1 TPQMPLLLQE
11 NFTVRLVELLRQ
23 GEIDCAIMAL
33 PLPEAGLVMQP
44 LYDEPFVVAVPH
56 DHPWAE
62 RESIDAQDLKQQ
74 TMLLLGSGHCFR
86 DQVLEVCPELSRFSA
101 SSDGIQR
108 TFEGSSLET
117 IRHMVAAGIG
127 VTVLPVTAV
136 PEHPAVK
143 SLLRYI
149 PFTGTPPERRV
160 VLAWRR
166 SFPRL
171 AAIEALAQAVYACEL
186 PKVQMLSE
194 EAASQQSAAA

>member
-1 TPQMPLLLQE
+1 MT
-11 NFTVRLVELLRQ
+11 
-23 GEIDCAIMAL
+23 
-33 PLPEAGLVMQP
+33 QP
-44 LYDEPFVVAVPH
+44 LYDEPFLVAVPH
-56 DHPWAE
+56 DHEWAQ
-62 RESIDAQDLKQQ
+62 RKSIDAQDLKQQ

-101 SSDGIQR
+101 TSDGIQR

-136 PEHPAVK
+136 PEHPSSK
-143 SLLRYI
+143 SLLSYV
-149 PFTGTPPERRV
+149 PFEGQAPTRRV

-171 AAIEALAQAVYACEL
+171 TAVEALAQAVYACGL
-186 PKVQMLSE
+186 PGVTMLND
-194 EAASQQSAAA
+194 EAVSAQDQAA

>member
-1 TPQMPLLLQE
+1 M
-11 NFTVRLVELLRQ
+11 
-23 GEIDCAIMAL
+23 
-33 PLPEAGLVMQP
+33 
-44 LYDEPFVVAVPH
+44 VAVPH
-56 DHPWAE
+56 DHEWAQ
-62 RESIDAQDLKQQ
+62 RKAIDAQDLKQQ

-127 VTVLPVTAV
+127 VTVLPFTAV
-136 PEHPAVK
+136 PNPPQPK
-143 SLLRYI
+143 SLLRYL
-149 PFTGTPPERRV
+149 PFDGETPERRV

-171 AAIEALAQAVYACEL
+171 AAIEALAQAVYACGL
-186 PKVQMLSE
+186 PGVRMLDE
-194 EAASQQSAAA
+194 EAASAQVD